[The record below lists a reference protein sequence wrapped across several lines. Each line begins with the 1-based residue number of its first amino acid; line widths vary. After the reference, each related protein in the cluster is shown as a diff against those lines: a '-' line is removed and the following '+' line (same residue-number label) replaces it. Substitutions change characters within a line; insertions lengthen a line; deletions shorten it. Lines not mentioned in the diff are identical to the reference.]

1 MAFSAKGMNCVGIGP
16 NKLYIYNT
24 TDTLTSATVVAATS
38 GFCTNNC
45 PGMAAGDIVMIGHN
59 TSAKLA
65 IVRITAITA
74 TTCAYTEAAALA

>member
-1 MAFSAKGMNCVGIGP
+1 MAFSAKGMNCIGIGP

-24 TDTLTSATVVAATS
+24 TDTLTSASVQAATD

-59 TSAKLA
+59 TNALLA

-74 TTCAYTEAAALA
+74 TTCTYTGVTALA